1 MTTIGWILL
10 IAGLFLIA
18 ASILMAFQVGRDRL
32 TERPQTS
39 SGQWGDKG
47 FVVNS
52 FSALMFMG
60 GLVLVII
67 GLVFGRTG
75 GTDRASGVSTFP
87 PVVATTGA
95 PSTVTVTETPRTTK
109 PGPSTPRATARAQSS
124 TSIPAPSPS
133 STTQPTSS
141 SPSTVSRTGPWSVST
156 NDLQLVVE
164 RVVPDPDHP
173 KLMRL
178 SVRVVND
185 SDTDMDFGLEN
196 FLAVD
201 NHGTHYTAD
210 ENLSTWDGPYLSSG
224 QRLAGQIVL
233 ADPLQAGTTLLN
245 VSFKRR

>member
-109 PGPSTPRATARAQSS
+109 PGPSTPERPRGRSLRRQYPRRRRPARRSPRL
-124 TSIPAPSPS
+124 PAPRRCPGLDRGRYR
-133 STTQPTSS
+133 PTISNWLSNAS
-141 SPSTVSRTGPWSVST
+141 SPIPIIQS
-156 NDLQLVVE
+156 
-164 RVVPDPDHP
+164 
-173 KLMRL
+173 
-178 SVRVVND
+178 
-185 SDTDMDFGLEN
+185 
-196 FLAVD
+196 
-201 NHGTHYTAD
+201 
-210 ENLSTWDGPYLSSG
+210 
-224 QRLAGQIVL
+224 
-233 ADPLQAGTTLLN
+233 
-245 VSFKRR
+245 